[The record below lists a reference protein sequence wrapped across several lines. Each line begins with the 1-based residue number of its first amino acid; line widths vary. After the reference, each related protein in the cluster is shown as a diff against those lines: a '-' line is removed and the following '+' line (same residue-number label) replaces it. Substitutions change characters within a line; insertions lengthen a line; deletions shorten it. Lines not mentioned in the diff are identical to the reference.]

1 MLLLSISLSIFSIF
15 KGTAV
20 AIRSIIRIQECLN
33 KMRKLKQ
40 TTIFK
45 ALKSEKECQDRP
57 KMTVEYQQ
65 DFSEETAQDALLDKK
80 TVTAHVFLDFR
91 GNIQKMETSLPNGT
105 VAKITT
111 QKKSLIENDGID
123 RHSRTSLKVMETRL

>member
-1 MLLLSISLSIFSIF
+1 MF

-33 KMRKLKQ
+33 KMRELNQ
-40 TTIFK
+40 TTLCK

-65 DFSEETAQDALLDKK
+65 GFSEESERDALLDKK
-80 TVTAHVFLDFR
+80 VVTTHVFFDSQGKVER
-91 GNIQKMETSLPNGT
+91 METALLNGT
-105 VAKITT
+105 VLKSTLEKKIMT
-111 QKKSLIENDGID
+111 ENDEPD
-123 RHSRTSLKVMETRL
+123 RHGDTSPNVAETRL